1 MKKWLNKQKIFLIIL
16 ILIIISGI
24 ITLGIAGLEKS
35 LEYKAGTRI
44 EVYIPKGY
52 EKQDII
58 NIAKESFVGKEISFV
73 EIEKLNQIAGIKV
86 SEYTQEEMET
96 FKSSISQ
103 KYEIEKEKI
112 ELYEV
117 LVPETKISTIVKPY
131 ILPIMLVTILS
142 LVYIGIRSIKTND
155 VLKKSFEFLIT
166 IIMTMA
172 IYFSIIVIFRLPFGS
187 FTMPLALSIYI
198 ITLLIAVKNIKK

>member
-24 ITLGIAGLEKS
+24 ITLGIAGFEKS
-35 LEYKAGTRI
+35 VEYKAGIRI

-117 LVPETKISTIVKPY
+117 AVPKTKISTIVKPY

-142 LVYIGIRSIKTND
+142 LVYIGIRSIKTNE